1 MYPYAYLKNEYSK
14 KRVDENEMFFDKISL
29 VYRITGFGM

>member
-1 MYPYAYLKNEYSK
+1 MCTSENEYSK
-14 KRVDENEMFFDKISL
+14 RRVDENEMFFDKISTL